1 MGHQGSHA
9 IHLGQSRN
17 HLIGA
22 QDNRQAVPSLDSPQA
37 TEVADLDFQH
47 VAVEEEQGIERLGL
61 GGGSYVPGR
70 REVIDEG
77 HYASGA
83 NRTWMLAAME
93 MDVSTNPEPV
103 SLLGSATQMPAAADH
118 GHLVH
123 EPKRGWGGGA
133 RFTP

>member
-1 MGHQGSHA
+1 M
-9 IHLGQSRN
+9 
-17 HLIGA
+17 
-22 QDNRQAVPSLDSPQA
+22 
-37 TEVADLDFQH
+37 ADLDFQH
-47 VAVEEEQGIERLGL
+47 VAAEEEQGIERLGL
-61 GGGSYVPGR
+61 GGRSYTPGR
-70 REVIDEG
+70 RKVIDESY
-77 HYASGA
+77 YASGA

-118 GHLVH
+118 GDLAH